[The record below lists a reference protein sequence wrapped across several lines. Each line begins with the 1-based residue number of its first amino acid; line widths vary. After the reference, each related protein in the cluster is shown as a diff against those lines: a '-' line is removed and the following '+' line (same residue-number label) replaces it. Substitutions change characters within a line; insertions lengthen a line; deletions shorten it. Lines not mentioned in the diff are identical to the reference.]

1 MKSFEIGERVR
12 ITSGISSSWDHSGKI
27 VRIVE
32 PFVAEHMKDK
42 ALLEMP
48 LYFVR
53 LGDGRSVR
61 LRGRDL
67 ESAVVD

>member
-1 MKSFEIGERVR
+1 MKSFAIGERVR
-12 ITSGISSSWDHSGKI
+12 IASGIGSLSDHSGKI

-32 PFVAEHMKDK
+32 PFVAAHMKDK

-53 LGDGRSVR
+53 LEDGRNAR
-61 LRGRDL
+61 FRGRDL
-67 ESAVVD
+67 ERA